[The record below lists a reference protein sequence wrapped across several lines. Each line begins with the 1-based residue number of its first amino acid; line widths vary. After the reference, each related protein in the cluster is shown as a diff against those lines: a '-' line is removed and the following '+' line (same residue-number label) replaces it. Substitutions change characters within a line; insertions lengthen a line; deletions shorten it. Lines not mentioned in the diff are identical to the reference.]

1 MSLTPRLV
9 EVKIR
14 GMENR
19 GEKVE
24 KTKFSLIWLGRKIWG
39 ENGWSWIFTQA
50 YQISSLQIR
59 GKTREKW
66 ERIVNDDF
74 FPCLLLQHLFL
85 FLLSFFFHWLCS
97 FFLVICLLLFIDFI
111 APLFWWRRFF
121 SLYIFP
127 FFFFFFLF
135 F

>member
-14 GMENR
+14 GMENG

-24 KTKFSLIWLGRKIWG
+24 KTKFSLIWLGGKIWG
-39 ENGWSWIFTQA
+39 ENGWSWIFFTQA
-50 YQISSLQIR
+50 YRISSLQIR
-59 GKTREKW
+59 GKTREKS

-85 FLLSFFFHWLCS
+85 FLISFFFH
-97 FFLVICLLLFIDFI
+97 
-111 APLFWWRRFF
+111 
-121 SLYIFP
+121 
-127 FFFFFFLF
+127 
-135 F
+135 